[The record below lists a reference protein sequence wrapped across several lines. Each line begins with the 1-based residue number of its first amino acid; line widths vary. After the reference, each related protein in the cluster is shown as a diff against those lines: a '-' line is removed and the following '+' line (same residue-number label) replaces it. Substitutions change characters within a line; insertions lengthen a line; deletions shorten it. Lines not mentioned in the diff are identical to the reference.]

1 MASYSGISGNPSKR
15 VKMETLAPTTSVIL
29 IKDEEFEIIFERK
42 EPEDSNSKVKQK
54 GNKGITS
61 GEEAPYIK
69 VMSIDSLTAQVETV
83 GTFEMYLRSMLRK
96 AMGSHSEYKC
106 DTIDLSWK
114 ITFVSDTCATVELL
128 VGGEFFEEFLGACQ
142 EPVKVKVGLAIVL
155 EDKSL
160 FSINSKEMSPC
171 VSIRKS
177 STTNRQ
183 TLAFEDKL
191 KVEVKKPIR
200 TDLAYRGTV
209 TIEMLVI
216 RKVVIS
222 DLPCGTGILGQRIL
236 ENKVESDFS
245 IIADDGTR
253 LECNK
258 VFLAA
263 SSEALAAMLQM
274 DCKESREKV
283 IKLNMSAKGVEA
295 LLKFIYYSNLDDP
308 MKSSSIAFELLEIG
322 HQYEILGLENA
333 MRNILLG
340 QKCEWFE
347 IDAVVLL
354 YLWTLKVD
362 GNEDLKWKALLAFKL
377 KPDELNSSRVFY
389 KLLKEDPNAAK
400 DLFAIC
406 LKTLSCYWT

>member
-1 MASYSGISGNPSKR
+1 MVA
-15 VKMETLAPTTSVIL
+15 
-29 IKDEEFEIIFERK
+29 
-42 EPEDSNSKVKQK
+42 
-54 GNKGITS
+54 
-61 GEEAPYIK
+61 
-69 VMSIDSLTAQVETV
+69 
-83 GTFEMYLRSMLRK
+83 
-96 AMGSHSEYKC
+96 
-106 DTIDLSWK
+106 
-114 ITFVSDTCATVELL
+114 FVSDTCATVDLL

-142 EPVKVKVGLAIVL
+142 EPVKVKVGLEIEL

-171 VSIRKS
+171 VSIRK
-177 STTNRQ
+177 TPGTNPK

-258 VFLAA
+258 R
-263 SSEALAAMLQM
+263 ALAAMLQM

-308 MKSSSIAFELLEIG
+308 MKTSNIAFELLEIG

-377 KPDELNSSRVFY
+377 KPDELKSSRVFD
-389 KLLKEDPNAAK
+389 KLLKEDPNSAK